1 MESQYFGD
9 LPAYRGPG
17 SALEPVTIFLAHLQE
32 GARLP
37 AADTAPVASLLPRYD
52 WHRSRRDRKV
62 RRFPP
67 PADPP
72 LANND
77 LATNGW

>member
-32 GARLP
+32 GAR
-37 AADTAPVASLLPRYD
+37 AAGRRYRARSFATAPVRLAQIPQRPEGEA
-52 WHRSRRDRKV
+52 V
-62 RRFPP
+62 
-67 PADPP
+67 PA
-72 LANND
+72 AC
-77 LATNGW
+77 